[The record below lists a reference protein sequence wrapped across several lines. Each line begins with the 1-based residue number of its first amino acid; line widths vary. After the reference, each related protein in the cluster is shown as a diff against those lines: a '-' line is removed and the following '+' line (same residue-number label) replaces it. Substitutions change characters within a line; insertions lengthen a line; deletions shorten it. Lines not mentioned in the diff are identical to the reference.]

1 MLLTQR
7 GRQFTVPFR
16 RQGNTGIQQFLQEPT
31 MQTSIRVLCLGT
43 LMAAASVASAQSYG
57 PRDEGRRFNDGSKV
71 VCKNVEVQRNSRD
84 PNRIAGT
91 ATGAIVGGLLGN
103 QVGGGNGKKV
113 ATVAGAVAG
122 GAAGRHIQGNQQQKK
137 GDRVVERRCE
147 RVYR

>member
-1 MLLTQR
+1 MKPTQR
-7 GRQFTVPFR
+7 
-16 RQGNTGIQQFLQEPT
+16 
-31 MQTSIRVLCLGT
+31 MLCMGAL
-43 LMAAASVASAQSYG
+43 LAASFGAVAQSYG

-84 PNRIAGT
+84 PNRITGT
-91 ATGAIVGGLLGN
+91 ATGAVVGGLIGN
-103 QVGGGNGKKV
+103 QVGGGNGKKL

-122 GAAGRHIQGNQQQKK
+122 GAVGRNVQGNHQQKS